1 MFFMFP
7 TPPFPT
13 FFNGHFRPILFSY
26 SFFSFCSFLSVRGS
40 QKYTHIRTKYF
51 FVKPEINFFQMWS
64 VAKRH
69 NCKTS
74 GKFRILEKIPVPAKS
89 LLFVCCNSSRFYSF
103 SRLGAGEIMSGGLF
117 VHFTFNALLFLFLLF
132 FDSNLLIRKGGGE
145 EWYFSQGS
153 AVPLHSIQNREI
165 RKGKSGK
172 SICIPLQISNENKL
186 S

>member
-89 LLFVCCNSSRFYSF
+89 LLFVCCNSNRFYSF
-103 SRLGAGEIMSGGLF
+103 IFSLRSRGNHEWRSLRPFHFQCPPFPFPPLF
-117 VHFTFNALLFLFLLF
+117 RFQSI
-132 FDSNLLIRKGGGE
+132 DKERRGGGMI
-145 EWYFSQGS
+145 
-153 AVPLHSIQNREI
+153 L
-165 RKGKSGK
+165 
-172 SICIPLQISNENKL
+172 
-186 S
+186 